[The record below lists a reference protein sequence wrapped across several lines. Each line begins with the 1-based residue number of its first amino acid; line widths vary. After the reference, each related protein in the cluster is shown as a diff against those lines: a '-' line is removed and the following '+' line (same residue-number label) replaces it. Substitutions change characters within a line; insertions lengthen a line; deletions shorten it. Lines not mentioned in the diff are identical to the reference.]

1 MDGYQAFGVFRYKLL
16 AIFCMVN
23 VEVRF
28 GPVSSTRKPDS
39 ASTVAGRTDEWLYL
53 LPPPRNNVSPF
64 VNGGSAALLIER
76 QFLLLDSA
84 MYYLPSYD
92 KKSAARAIKQLRH
105 LQPQHSRLA
114 CDSSL
119 LI

>member
-1 MDGYQAFGVFRYKLL
+1 MTALNIFMDGYQAFEVFRYKLL

-39 ASTVAGRTDEWLYL
+39 
-53 LPPPRNNVSPF
+53 NVSPF

-114 CDSSL
+114 CDYSL